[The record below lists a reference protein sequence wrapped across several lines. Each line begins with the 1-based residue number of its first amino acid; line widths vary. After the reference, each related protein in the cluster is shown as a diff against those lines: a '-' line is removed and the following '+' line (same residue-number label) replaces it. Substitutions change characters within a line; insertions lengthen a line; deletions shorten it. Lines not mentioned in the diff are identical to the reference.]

1 MGRRFLICGLL
12 LCLLLSTAAANE
24 PVPATDAV
32 EVVAGANEQAKA
44 DELGLLSEAYVLM
57 DTDTGN
63 ILCEKNATKE
73 LAMASITKIMTIL
86 LTMEAIDEG
95 SLTYDTMVTVSEHAA
110 SLGGSQVYLEVGEQ
124 LCVDDMLKCICIAS
138 ANDASV
144 AMAEHIGG
152 TEEAFVQRMN
162 TRAAELGMENTHF
175 VNCYGLDTDGHYSS
189 AKDVAIMSREL
200 MKNHPEISKYTTT
213 WMDSIVHNTARGS
226 SEFGLS
232 NTNRLIKTYEGI
244 TGLKTGSTGK
254 AKYCLSA
261 TATRDGSS
269 MVAVIMAAPSTKE
282 RFAEAT
288 KLLNYGFANYY
299 RYEDTQSRGKLYEV
313 KINGAMESCIDGI
326 VEEPFGILL
335 PKDVTSES
343 ITSKLALKT
352 LNAPVKRGEALG
364 ELVYY
369 LDEVELGRVT
379 IVAEKDMAR
388 AKYTDYLVKLF
399 DLFF

>member
-1 MGRRFLICGLL
+1 MGRKILIYGLL
-12 LCLLLSTAAANE
+12 FCMLLSTAVANE
-24 PVPATDAV
+24 PLPPSDAV

-57 DTDTGN
+57 DSDTGN

-95 SLTYDTMVTVSEHAA
+95 AITYDTMVTVSEHAA
-110 SLGGSQVYLEVGEQ
+110 SLGGSQVYLEEGEQ
-124 LCVDDMLKCICIAS
+124 LCVDDMLKSICIAS

-144 AMAEHIGG
+144 AMAEHIAG

-162 TRAAELGMENTHF
+162 VRAAELGMENTHF

-200 MKNHPEISKYTTT
+200 IKNHSEITKYTTT

-232 NTNRLIKTYEGI
+232 NTNRLIKSYEGI

-261 TATRDGSS
+261 TANRNGSGL
-269 MVAVIMAAPSTKE
+269 VAVIMAAPTTKD

-299 RYEDTQSRGKLYEV
+299 RYEDTQSKAKPYEA
-313 KINGAMESCIDGI
+313 KIEGAMESHIKG
-326 VEEPFGILL
+326 VVQSPFGILL
-335 PKDVTSES
+335 PKDVVSDS
-343 ITSKLALKT
+343 ITSETKWKDIK
-352 LNAPVKRGEALG
+352 APVKKGEELG

-369 LDEVELGRVT
+369 LDDVELGRVT
-379 IVAEKDMAR
+379 IVAENAMPR
-388 AKYTDYLVKLF
+388 AKYTDYLLKLF
-399 DLFF
+399 DMFF

>member
-24 PVPATDAV
+24 PLPATDAV

-95 SLTYDTMVTVSEHAA
+95 SLSYDTMVTVSEHAA

-144 AMAEHIGG
+144 AMAEHLAG

-162 TRAAELGMENTHF
+162 VRAAELGMENTHF

-200 MKNHPEISKYTTT
+200 MKHHPEITKYTTT

-232 NTNRLIKTYEGI
+232 NTNRLIKSYEGI
-244 TGLKTGSTGK
+244 TGLKTGSTGN

-269 MVAVIMAAPSTKE
+269 LVAVIMAAPSTKD

-288 KLLNYGFANYY
+288 KLLNYGFANYH
-299 RYEDTQSRGKLYEV
+299 RYEDTQSKGKLYEV
-313 KINGAMESCIDGI
+313 KIGGAMESHMNGI
-326 VEEPFGILL
+326 VENPFGILL
-335 PKDVTSES
+335 PKDVASES
-343 ITSKLALKT
+343 ITSKLELKT
-352 LNAPVKRGEALG
+352 INAPVKRGDELG

-379 IVAEKDMAR
+379 IVAEKDMAH